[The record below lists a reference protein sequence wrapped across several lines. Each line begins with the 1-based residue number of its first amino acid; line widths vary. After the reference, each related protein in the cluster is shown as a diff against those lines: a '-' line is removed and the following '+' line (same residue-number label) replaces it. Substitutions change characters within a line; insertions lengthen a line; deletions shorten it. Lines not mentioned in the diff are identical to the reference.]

1 MYVLGVATKKGV
13 YDIVAYVWRW
23 HFTTKVA
30 DSYYESG
37 SSKYRQY
44 IQLPDTTEL
53 NNLIAHK
60 LWGTN
65 SQKKRP
71 EKMDPDKHA
80 MVLLLMI
87 L

>member
-13 YDIVAYVWRW
+13 YDIVAYVWCW

-30 DSYYESG
+30 DRYYESG

-53 NNLIAHK
+53 NNLVAHK
-60 LWGTN
+60 LHRFNMKSDPSLWN
-65 SQKKRP
+65 AEDSKR
-71 EKMDPDKHA
+71 
-80 MVLLLMI
+80 I